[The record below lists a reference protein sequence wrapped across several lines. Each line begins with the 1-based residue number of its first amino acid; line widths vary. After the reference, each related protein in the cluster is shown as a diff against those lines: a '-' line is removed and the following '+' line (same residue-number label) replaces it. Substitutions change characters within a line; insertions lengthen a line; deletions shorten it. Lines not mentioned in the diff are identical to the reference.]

1 MLFGH
6 FESVLEVSKLHH
18 DFHSFFV
25 LFILHQELDRGL
37 ESFLVIGVV
46 PRDGLG
52 GEIIDRD
59 VVAHSKVHCLLF
71 IPPTH
76 VERDG
81 FVEFALLLK
90 IGCRLY
96 HNGLAGLQA
105 HGHDFLIIA
114 AILSKSD
121 GMVESLRL

>member
-6 FESVLEVSKLHH
+6 FKSVLEVSKLHH
-18 DFHSFFV
+18 DFHSLFELFV
-25 LFILHQELDRGL
+25 LHQELDRGL

-59 VVAHSKVHCLLF
+59 VVAHSKVHGLLF
-71 IPPTH
+71 VPSTH

-90 IGCRLY
+90 IGCRLD
-96 HNGLAGLQA
+96 HNGFAGLQA